1 MNVRDEHGLIG
12 KALIIWL
19 LILAIITLGIL
30 DTVSI
35 ATTRFHIAD
44 LAAQAAQD
52 GANAYRDSTG
62 TQSAE
67 KTACE
72 AARTSLATADSTI
85 KMTSCKLNT
94 DSNEITITVRKTANT
109 IAAGRIGFLKRYAN
123 VEDTETAGP
132 STL

>member
-1 MNVRDEHGLIG
+1 MTVRDQRGLIG

-19 LILAIITLGIL
+19 LVLAIIALGIL

-52 GANAYRDSTG
+52 GANAYRDASA
-62 TQSAE
+62 TQGAE
-67 KTACE
+67 KKACE
-72 AARTSLATADSTI
+72 AARSALAVSDSTI
-85 KMTSCKLNT
+85 KMTSCLVNR
-94 DSNEITITVRKTANT
+94 DSNELTITVRKTAKT
-109 IAAGRIGFLKRYAN
+109 IAAARIGFLERYTI

>member
-1 MNVRDEHGLIG
+1 MTVRDQHGLIG

-19 LILAIITLGIL
+19 LILAIIALGIM

-44 LAAQAAQD
+44 VGAQAAQD
-52 GANAYRDSTG
+52 GANAYRDAGG
-62 TQSAE
+62 TQGAE
-67 KTACE
+67 KKACE
-72 AARTSLATADSTI
+72 AARSALAVADSTI
-85 KMTSCKLNT
+85 KMTSCLVNQET
-94 DSNEITITVRKTANT
+94 NELTITVRKTAKT
-109 IAAGRIGFLKRYAN
+109 IAAARIGFLERYTI